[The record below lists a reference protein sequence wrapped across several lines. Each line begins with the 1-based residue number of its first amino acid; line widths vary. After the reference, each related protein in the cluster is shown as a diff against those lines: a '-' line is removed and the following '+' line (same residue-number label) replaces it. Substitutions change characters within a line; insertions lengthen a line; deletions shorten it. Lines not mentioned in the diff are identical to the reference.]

1 MTIVLASASPR
12 RRELLE
18 QAGIPFVVRPA
29 DLDETVLPG
38 EAPVAYVRRLA
49 EQKARA
55 IVAVNQVNQIDYFV
69 IGADTTVVCG
79 DAILGKPAD
88 AEEAD
93 AMLRQLSG
101 RAHEVTTGFCVLG
114 PGVVDVQAVTTRVVL
129 RAILPEERAAYVR
142 SREWDGKA
150 GGYAIQ
156 GLAGALVER
165 IEGSYS
171 NVVGL
176 PVCEVL
182 MALRAHG
189 ALPTGWQLGGNR

>member
-1 MTIVLASASPR
+1 MPIVLASASPR
-12 RRELLE
+12 RRELLL
-18 QAGIPFVVRPA
+18 QAGVPFVVRPA
-29 DLDETVLPG
+29 DLDETVLAG
-38 EAPVAYVRRLA
+38 ETPIAYVRRLA

-55 IVAVNQVNQIDYFV
+55 VAATDTVKSLDYFV
-69 IGADTTVVCG
+69 LGADTTVVCG
-79 DAILGKPAD
+79 DTILGKPAD
-88 AEEAD
+88 ADEAD

-114 PGVVDVQAVTTRVVL
+114 PAVVDVQAVTTRVVL
-129 RAILPEERAAYVR
+129 REILPDERAAYVR

-176 PVCEVL
+176 PICEVL
-182 MALRAHG
+182 IALRAHG
-189 ALPTGWQLGGNR
+189 ALPQGWQLGGNG